1 MFVLVVERNDGVGV
15 SGRGVITGRE
25 NGPRKLASRR
35 GVQRLVPPRL
45 VGEEVE
51 VVGEGVDAVLGVCGG
66 EVEGGVG
73 RGREGEGEEREKR
86 EAHRCGCGRFEGQ
99 VGMR

>member
-1 MFVLVVERNDGVGV
+1 MKYY
-15 SGRGVITGRE
+15 GRRRGPGAHTGRE
-25 NGPRKLASRR
+25 DSPRKLTSRR

-45 VGEEVE
+45 FGEEVE

-73 RGREGEGEEREKR
+73 RGREGEGEEGDEGK
-86 EAHRCGCGRFEGQ
+86 AHCCGCGCGRFEW
-99 VGMR
+99 